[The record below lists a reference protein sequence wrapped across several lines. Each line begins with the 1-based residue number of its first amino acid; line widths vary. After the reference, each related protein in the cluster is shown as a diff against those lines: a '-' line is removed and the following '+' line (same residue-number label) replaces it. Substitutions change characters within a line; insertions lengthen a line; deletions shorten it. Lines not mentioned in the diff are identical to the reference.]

1 MAQCFKDTK
10 LRFYGTVI
18 LRMLTVRYIQY
29 PYLQYK
35 RPEDKIDYLDDNIQ
49 PLIDYT
55 PPEYINRLISDIGVG
70 PPGAILDEML
80 NVYG

>member
-1 MAQCFKDTK
+1 M
-10 LRFYGTVI
+10 
-18 LRMLTVRYIQY
+18 
-29 PYLQYK
+29 LQYK
-35 RPEDKIDYLDDNIQ
+35 RKETEINYNDDDVH

-55 PPEYINRLISDIGVG
+55 PPQFINRLISDIGVG